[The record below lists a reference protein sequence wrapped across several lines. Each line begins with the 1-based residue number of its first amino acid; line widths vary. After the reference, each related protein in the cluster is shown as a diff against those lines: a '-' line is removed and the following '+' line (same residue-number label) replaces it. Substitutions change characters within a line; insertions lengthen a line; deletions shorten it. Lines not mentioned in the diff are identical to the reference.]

1 MFFSFCSLD
10 IPNTIIWNCRF
21 VVCACFEMISVALF
35 ASFEWAIFPC
45 FFLCL
50 VIFFGCCWKLHIWKN
65 RHFSQILQTV
75 SLDITLKWKLMT
87 SPVFS
92 VSVCWV
98 FPSACVAW
106 PCFLL
111 SQFPYINS
119 SIFEGSIFQIVCTQ
133 LIVGLF
139 VVYCMFIPV
148 GQSSS
153 SFQESR
159 LLLLILFYD

>member
-1 MFFSFCSLD
+1 
-10 IPNTIIWNCRF
+10 
-21 VVCACFEMISVALF
+21 MISVDLF

-50 VIFFGCCWKLHIWKN
+50 VILFGRCWKLYIWKN

-92 VSVCWV
+92 FSVCWV
-98 FPSACVAW
+98 FPSVCVDW
-106 PCFLL
+106 PCFLP

-119 SIFEGSIFQIVCTQ
+119 SIFWTLNFPDCLYPAYSRAFCGLLYVYTRRSVQQQ
-133 LIVGLF
+133 LSGVPPAVSDPFLWLRWA
-139 VVYCMFIPV
+139 M
-148 GQSSS
+148 
-153 SFQESR
+153 
-159 LLLLILFYD
+159 LLLLHLRVKIGKISPNL